1 MLGKWKMKY
10 LATFDPEACE
20 MKRLTVDEV
29 LAMPDGEEKEELME
43 MAHAVM
49 EITETSLRILIPI
62 PADQVEEAKAA
73 GAPVTEDGFVI
84 TQQSAV
90 KVEDG
95 VYYYDAEMR
104 GEIMGQEIDSWMPLA
119 CDEAGDLSLNPMMT
133 FGKM

>member
-1 MLGKWKMKY
+1 MTLLGKWKMKY

-49 EITETSLRILIPI
+49 EITETSLKILIPI

-95 VYYYDAEMR
+95 VYTATVDYLGIIVDVT
-104 GEIMGQEIDSWMPLA
+104 
-119 CDEAGDLSLNPMMT
+119 SLIEE
-133 FGKM
+133 